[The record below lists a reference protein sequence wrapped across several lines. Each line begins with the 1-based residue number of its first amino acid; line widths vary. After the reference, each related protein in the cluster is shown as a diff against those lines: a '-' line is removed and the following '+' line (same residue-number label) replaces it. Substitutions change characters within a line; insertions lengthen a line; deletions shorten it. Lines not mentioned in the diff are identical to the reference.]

1 LFLAGAK
8 LLETEILFKGGPQ
21 VYVHLDLLEYTKTF
35 PGLIPSM
42 QKEPAIMRE
51 FQEVFLLV
59 AAMVYVP
66 GRTRNIV
73 TICSWHA

>member
-1 LFLAGAK
+1 
-8 LLETEILFKGGPQ
+8 
-21 VYVHLDLLEYTKTF
+21 
-35 PGLIPSM
+35 M